1 MQTNRGANNVTIK
14 KIIPVMLCSAIALV
28 ATNAHADTR
37 DDVLSGIQ
45 RCGVIHDDRT
55 WLDCLYGAEQ
65 PMRAHLALPPAPEFQ
80 QRLVP
85 AGPVRPLSSMPA
97 PIPASMPAS
106 MSEPPVPSAAAR
118 PAPRKKASFWD
129 TVLGTAEP
137 VAVSRM
143 ASYRFDKN
151 GAFVITLDN
160 GQQWRQADVDS
171 GTPAPWTR
179 PASTY
184 KVTVS
189 QGAFGSYN
197 LRTDDNPRLYKVERA
212 N

>member
-1 MQTNRGANNVTIK
+1 MPNSSGANGVTVRK
-14 KIIPVMLCSAIALV
+14 TIPVLV
-28 ATNAHADTR
+28 CGATLLGAAAAHADTR
-37 DDVLSGIQ
+37 DDVLSGIE

-85 AGPVRPLSSMPA
+85 TGSVLPV
-97 PIPASMPAS
+97 ASMPAS
-106 MSEPPVPSAAAR
+106 MAAAPPPR
-118 PAPRKKASFWD
+118 VAPAPVPRKKAGFFANLIG
-129 TVLGTAEP
+129 VAPP

-151 GAFVITLDN
+151 GAFIVTLEN
-160 GQQWRQADVDS
+160 GQQWRQVDVDS
-171 GTPAPWTR
+171 GTLAPWIR

-184 KVTVS
+184 KITVI
-189 QGAFGSYN
+189 QGAFGSYS
-197 LRTDDNPRLYKVERA
+197 LRTDDNPHVFKVERVQ
-212 N
+212 

>member
-1 MQTNRGANNVTIK
+1 
-14 KIIPVMLCSAIALV
+14 MLCSAIALV

-85 AGPVRPLSSMPA
+85 AGPAMPLSSMPA
-97 PIPASMPAS
+97 SVS
-106 MSEPPVPSAAAR
+106 QPPVPNVAAR
-118 PAPRKKASFWD
+118 AAPRKKASFWD
-129 TVLGTAEP
+129 TVLGTAPP
-137 VAVSRM
+137 VAVARM
-143 ASYRFDKN
+143 ESYRFDNN

-171 GTPAPWTR
+171 GTPATWTK